1 MGNNIGHKKEGNA
14 ERGKETTQLPKS
26 QKKYT
31 MEERK
36 AKKMEELVNRFGRLL
51 KPKYEKAQ
59 VLSTAGGFS
68 TVIKALNTGLDR
80 EEAIKAIDLDAVVE
94 EGLTMEKVMQEV
106 TMLAK
111 LDHNNIVKVYNKL
124 RRNDDKFDYL
134 FVIMELCTST
144 LVDTLKAHSN
154 GVPIKEARNILS
166 QIVDGV
172 AYLHSKLIIHRDL
185 KPANVFIKEGI
196 IKIGDFNISKEIGK
210 GDMTRASQM
219 LVTIHYCPPERAI
232 HRQPGDYRVD
242 LWSIGVIYFQLLH
255 GIRPFNGATVEDLCH
270 NIEFIKY
277 PPITKGDDFDRKV
290 IQMCLVNEKDRCYIT
305 DLQNFIKDTPKAC
318 YIYIYI
324 YIYIIGATH
333 GKD

>member
-1 MGNNIGHKKEGNA
+1 
-14 ERGKETTQLPKS
+14 
-26 QKKYT
+26 

-36 AKKMEELVNRFGRLL
+36 AKKMAGLIKRFGILL
-51 KPKYEKAQ
+51 EPEYEKAQ
-59 VLSTAGGFS
+59 VLSTAGSFS
-68 TVIKALNTGLDR
+68 TVIKALNTGLER
-80 EEAIKAIDLDAVVE
+80 EEAIKAIDLDAVME
-94 EGLTMEKVMQEV
+94 EGMTMEKVMQEV

-111 LDHNNIVKVYNKL
+111 LDHNNIVKAYHKL
-124 RRNDDKFDYL
+124 HKTTEEFNYL

-144 LVDTLKAHSN
+144 LDDTLKANPN

-172 AYLHSKLIIHRDL
+172 AYLHSKKIIHRDL
-185 KPANVFIKEGI
+185 KPANIFIKDDI

-210 GDMTRASQM
+210 GDITRASQM
-219 LVTIHYCPPERAI
+219 FATLDYCPPERTI

-255 GIRPFNGATVEDLCH
+255 GILPFTGEKEEDKYH

-277 PPITKGDDFDRKV
+277 PPITKGDAFDRKV
-290 IQMCLVNEKDRCYIT
+290 IQMCLVNEESRCYIT

-324 YIYIIGATH
+324 YIYRCH
-333 GKD
+333 SWKRLRPNLSSR

>member
-1 MGNNIGHKKEGNA
+1 
-14 ERGKETTQLPKS
+14 
-26 QKKYT
+26 

-36 AKKMEELVNRFGRLL
+36 AKKMEGLIKRFGRLL
-51 KPKYEKAQ
+51 EPEYEKAK

-68 TVIKALNTGLDR
+68 TVIKALNTGLER
-80 EEAIKAIDLDAVVE
+80 EEAIKAIDLDAVEE
-94 EGLTMEKVMQEV
+94 EGMTMEKVNQEV

-111 LDHNNIVKVYNKL
+111 LDHNNIVKVHNKL
-124 RRNDDKFDYL
+124 RRTTEKDDYL

-144 LVDTLKAHSN
+144 LDDALKAHPN

-196 IKIGDFNISKEIGK
+196 MKIGDLNISKEIGK
-210 GDMTRASQM
+210 GNTTRASQM
-219 LVTIHYCPPERAI
+219 FATLDYCPPERAI

-255 GIRPFNGATVEDLCH
+255 GFLPFTGAIEEDLYH

-277 PPITKGDDFDRKV
+277 PAITKGDTFDRKV

-305 DLQNFIKDTPKAC
+305 DLQNFIKDTPKVC
-318 YIYIYI
+318 YI
-324 YIYIIGATH
+324 YIYIIGAGRGRGSRDPTTC
-333 GKD
+333 

>member
-1 MGNNIGHKKEGNA
+1 
-14 ERGKETTQLPKS
+14 
-26 QKKYT
+26 

-36 AKKMEELVNRFGRLL
+36 AKKMAGLIKRFGKLL
-51 KPKYEKAQ
+51 EPEYEKAK

-68 TVIKALNTGLDR
+68 TVIKALNTGLER

-94 EGLTMEKVMQEV
+94 EGLTLEKVMQEV

-111 LDHNNIVKVYNKL
+111 LDHNNIVKVYNKV
-124 RRNDDKFDYL
+124 RKNNDKFDYL

-144 LVDTLKAHSN
+144 LVDTLKAHAN

-172 AYLHSKLIIHRDL
+172 AYLHSKKIIHRDL
-185 KPANVFIKEGI
+185 KPANIFIKDGI
-196 IKIGDFNISKEIGK
+196 IKIGDFNISKDIEK
-210 GDMTRASQM
+210 GDVTRPSQM
-219 LVTIHYCPPERAI
+219 LLTLHYSPPERAI
-232 HRQPGDYRVD
+232 HQQPGDYRVD

-255 GIRPFNGATVEDLCH
+255 GYHPFTAATMEGLCH

-277 PPITKGDDFDRKV
+277 PPITNGDAFDLEV
-290 IQMCLVNEKDRCYIT
+290 IQMCLVNENDRCYIT
-305 DLQNFIKDTPKAC
+305 DLQNFIKDAPKAC
-318 YIYIYI
+318 YIYI

-333 GKD
+333 GRD